1 MNYLSRA
8 PTPINGPVP
17 IFRAIHFYGALMC
30 FLDLMS
36 SFYFICGSIMYKA
49 FNVCRLWANGEMMER
64 RDRDTYTYNTK
75 QRRRGSSHCQRGSS
89 IKKGQRR
96 SASLLSFY
104 FTAVK
109 VSNTLETLKDL
120 FWPIDPRVGL
130 KISTRWHKNNV
141 TQIFEILNTAGNP
154 NNSHL
159 DQCKMLIRQQSN
171 SVSVKINFQDII
183 SRDNWP
189 VLGS

>member
-1 MNYLSRA
+1 MCTMNYLSRT
-8 PTPINGPVP
+8 PTPIHGPVP

-49 FNVCRLWANGEMMER
+49 FNVCLGKWRDDGEER
-64 RDRDTYTYNTK
+64 
-75 QRRRGSSHCQRGSS
+75 QRYMYKAEEKRVLSHCQRGSS

-120 FWPIDPRVGL
+120 FLTD
-130 KISTRWHKNNV
+130 
-141 TQIFEILNTAGNP
+141 
-154 NNSHL
+154 
-159 DQCKMLIRQQSN
+159 
-171 SVSVKINFQDII
+171 
-183 SRDNWP
+183 
-189 VLGS
+189 